1 MCKNMLYTCLK
12 IKANSSTCLS
22 VVLTNCQTSGDEKV
36 AVYFLKKRDLCKYL
50 TILHFS
56 FI

>member
-1 MCKNMLYTCLK
+1 MCKNMFNTCVK
-12 IKANSSTCLS
+12 IKANFSTCLS
-22 VVLTNCQTSGDEKV
+22 VILTNCQTSGDEKV
-36 AVYFLKKRDLCKYL
+36 AVYFLKKRDLCEYL

>member
-1 MCKNMLYTCLK
+1 MCKNMLYTCVK